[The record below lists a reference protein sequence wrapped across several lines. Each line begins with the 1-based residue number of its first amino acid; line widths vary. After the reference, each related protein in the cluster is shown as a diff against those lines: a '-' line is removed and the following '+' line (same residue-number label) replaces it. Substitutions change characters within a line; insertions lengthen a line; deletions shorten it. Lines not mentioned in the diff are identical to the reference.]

1 MGIEPRR
8 IASPSITDR
17 LLKNNNWLWNTSKL
31 SSQGILVSLC
41 LEFDAPMLHHT
52 QEKPRPK
59 GKIGCPPVA
68 IIQCTIALSPHAHFD
83 PFWNQS
89 YCWLVVAGDESEGRW
104 GQAELK
110 VPRPKHA
117 GPVRRRHTTR
127 HKADRVP
134 LTFSTNGS
142 IFVNFSI

>member
-8 IASPSITDR
+8 IASPSITDC
-17 LLKNNNWLWNTSKL
+17 LLKNNNWLWKTSKL

-52 QEKPRPK
+52 QEEPRPK
-59 GKIGCPPVA
+59 GRIGCSPVA

-89 YCWLVVAGDESEGRW
+89 YCWLVIVEMASEGRW

-110 VPRPKHA
+110 APSPTQCRSGPAPTDHSPQGRTRPTH
-117 GPVRRRHTTR
+117 
-127 HKADRVP
+127 
-134 LTFSTNGS
+134 
-142 IFVNFSI
+142 IFNKWFNFC